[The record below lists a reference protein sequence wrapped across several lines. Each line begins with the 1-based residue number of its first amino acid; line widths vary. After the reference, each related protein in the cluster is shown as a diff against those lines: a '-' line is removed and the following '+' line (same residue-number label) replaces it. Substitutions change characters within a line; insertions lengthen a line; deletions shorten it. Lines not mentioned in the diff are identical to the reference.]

1 MLVDWLVFPLLVLL
15 TSLGCGLLV
24 ERVGGWRLPETL
36 IPGVGLAFII
46 VIASLVTESQA
57 ISRATTWVVVAVAL
71 LGYAVSIERLR
82 GLRLDRWGWAVGLLV
97 FLAFGAPILAFGHPD
112 FLGYGVDGDA
122 AFHFLLS
129 GELIAHG
136 HRTIADLPYQGSA
149 TTILAASYLASAYP
163 LGGDVAVGAL
173 RPLVGQDVAWIYDPF
188 IATALAFGALALY
201 ELLHESV
208 RSHPLRA
215 LCAFVAAQAGL
226 AYSFFL
232 ISSIKELFTTW
243 LVTLT
248 VVLGA
253 RILRRPPSAR
263 ALAPLIV
270 VVAAELYVLAAP
282 AIAWL
287 GVPLVVFVLASLLRV
302 RDRLRR
308 PSLRSVSAV
317 ACALA
322 GGVVLLLPFLSSA
335 VTSFDT
341 TNSVLGASTGEAA
354 LGNLITPLSLWQIM
368 GIWPNGDYR
377 QPITLHVTLVYSL
390 LWLAVGSA
398 VLGALWTIRR
408 RAWGPLVLLAG
419 NGVAAWV
426 LLERSTP
433 YAASKVE
440 MILSITAVLA
450 AMLGAV
456 ALHDLVRPWLGWTLA
471 AVLTLAVL
479 WTNAKSFR
487 QAPLAPQARFMA
499 LSQINARFG
508 GQGPTYY
515 DVWDQEWPAYFLR
528 DMGPYVPH
536 IYGDPAA
543 PAGAGPRSPA
553 QLQYPWDLG
562 DVSYSFQKLYKL
574 MVISRSPLATRPP
587 ADYRLVFQDRYFDV
601 FRRISTPT
609 VLAHVI
615 TADPAD
621 APLYAPSRLTCRQI
635 TRLGSHARTEH
646 ARLAFAAPTVV
657 ASVRATQSLH
667 PPTWVGLPAA
677 ADPIPDGLFLKPTA
691 GVLSAVIHVPRTGR
705 YTVWLQG
712 SLTQKVTV
720 SIAERRVGSV
730 VDAIGPGGQFTDVGT
745 VSLPAGT
752 QPVILD
758 RAGASSFVPSAV
770 DDSLGEI
777 AISRTGVP
785 PAVHTVSAA
794 DARSLCGRRLQWI
807 EVVR

>member
-1 MLVDWLVFPLLVLL
+1 MLVDWLAFPLIVLL
-15 TSLGCGLLV
+15 TSFGCGLLV
-24 ERVGGWRLPETL
+24 ERVGGWSLPETL
-36 IPGVGLAFII
+36 LPGVGLAFII
-46 VIASLVTESQA
+46 IIASLVTQSQA
-57 ISRATTWVVVAVAL
+57 ISRATTWVVVAFAL
-71 LGYAVSIERLR
+71 VGYAVSLKRVR

-112 FLGYGVDGDA
+112 FLGYGIDGDA
-122 AFHFLLS
+122 SFHFLLS
-129 GELIAHG
+129 RELIAHG
-136 HRTIADLPYQGSA
+136 HRSIADLPYQGSA
-149 TTILAASYLASAYP
+149 TTILAASYLATAYP

-173 RPLVGQDVAWIYDPF
+173 RPLVGQDVPWIYDPF
-188 IATALAFGALALY
+188 IAMGLAFGALALY
-201 ELLHESV
+201 ELLRDAVH
-208 RSHPLRA
+208 SHPLRA

-232 ISSIKELFTTW
+232 ISSIKELLTTW
-243 LVTLT
+243 LVTSM

-270 VVAAELYVLAAP
+270 VAAAELYVLAVP
-282 AIAWL
+282 AVAWL
-287 GVPLVVFVLASLLRV
+287 AVPLAVFTVASLIRV
-302 RDRLRR
+302 RGHLRR
-308 PSLRSVSAV
+308 PSLRSVTAV

-335 VTSFDT
+335 LTSFNT
-341 TNSVLGASTGEAA
+341 TTSVLGASSGEAS

-368 GIWPNGDYR
+368 GIWPNGNYR
-377 QPITLHVTLVYSL
+377 MPITLHVTLVYVL

-419 NGVAAWV
+419 NGIAAWI
-426 LLERSTP
+426 LLDRSTP

-479 WTNAKSFR
+479 WTNSKSFR

-499 LSQINARFG
+499 LSEINARFS

-536 IYGDPAA
+536 IYGDPTA
-543 PAGAGPRSPA
+543 PPGAVPRSTA

-574 MVISRSPLATRPP
+574 MVLSRSPLATRPP
-587 ADYRLVFQDRYFDV
+587 ADYRLVFQNHYYDV
-601 FRRISTPT
+601 FRRSSTPT
-609 VLAHVI
+609 VLDHVI
-615 TADPAD
+615 TGDQAD
-621 APLYAPSRLTCRQI
+621 APLYAPPRLSCR
-635 TRLGSHARTEH
+635 RVEHLGAVARAHH
-646 ARLAFAAPTVV
+646 ARLAFADSTLV
-657 ASVRATQSLH
+657 ASVKATHSLH
-667 PPTWVGLPAA
+667 TPTWFGLPTAA
-677 ADPIPDGLFLKPTA
+677 NPIPDGLFLKPTA
-691 GVLSAVIHVPRTGR
+691 GLLSAVIHVPRAGR

-712 SLTQKVTV
+712 SLTQKITV

-730 VDAIGPGGQFTDVGT
+730 SNQIGPGGLFTDVGT
-745 VSLPAGT
+745 VLLPAGT

-758 RAGASSFVPSAV
+758 RAGASPFVPSSV

-777 AISRTGVP
+777 AISRTGAP
-785 PAVHTVSAA
+785 PTLHTVSAA